1 MAELPRVGEVFAG
14 YRILSVLGHGG
25 MATVFEA
32 EDPNLERHVALKVV
46 RPELLAYDEGFR
58 IRFQQEARIAAS
70 LEHPHIVPIY
80 QHGEQEDGTLFLVQ
94 RLMKGPSLGGLLI
107 GGPLRFEK
115 VASVLTQLAQA
126 LDFAHRRGLVHR
138 DVKPAN
144 VLLQD
149 GSLAH
154 VYLADF
160 GLARPVAQLGLTRT
174 GVSIGTPRYMA
185 PEQVL
190 QQSVTA
196 QTDVYALGCLAY
208 ECLTGHPVFH
218 EMTNEEALRNAQLNQ
233 MPNPPSMDRS
243 DLPLAVDQVLT
254 IAMAKS
260 PSARF
265 ATAGR
270 FAEVLRFALG
280 ENTTIE
286 PSPVAGHG
294 QPSYQPQPSDPALH
308 PSGPGEQPPSPS
320 QPSASQPPGPGGPPP
335 PGGGSGPPSRQ
346 PASRRGLAKVLVPV
360 AAVLALVLAF
370 VLGGQLLSSDKP
382 SQAVAPTTSR
392 SPTTSSSAVPT
403 TTAATSTTEPTELT
417 TAEKAL
423 ATHAPERGCTPWTYK
438 VNNVDGLRAAIR
450 CPAKGGADGV
460 EYYKFQSRD
469 AMEAYYQEET
479 NYYGVHSE
487 GECGVSRRAE
497 GPYDVQG
504 HNVGHLLCIS
514 EDNDGDAI
522 IEWTDNRLSIAV
534 WAYRKGGGIAAL
546 KALNKWWVNNA
557 GPTL

>member
-1 MAELPRVGEVFAG
+1 MAELPRVGEVFAN
-14 YRILSVLGHGG
+14 YRIVSVLGHGG
-25 MATVFEA
+25 MATVYVA
-32 EDPNLERHVALKVV
+32 EDPNLARQVALKVV
-46 RPELLAYDEGFR
+46 RQELADDEDFR

-80 QHGEQEDGTLFLVQ
+80 LHGEEDGTLFLVQ
-94 RLMKGPSLGGLLI
+94 RLIDGPDLGRLLI

-115 VASVLTQLAQA
+115 VAAVITQLAQA

-138 DVKPAN
+138 DIKPAN
-144 VLLQD
+144 VLVPNGDL
-149 GSLAH
+149 SH

-185 PEQVL
+185 PEQVRNEPV
-190 QQSVTA
+190 SA

-218 EMTNEEALRNAQLNQ
+218 EMTNEEALRNAQLNR

-243 DLPLAVDQVLT
+243 DLPSAVDQVLT

-260 PSARF
+260 SSARF

-294 QPSYQPQPSDPALH
+294 QPPYQPQPSDPALH
-308 PSGPGEQPPSPS
+308 PSGPGAQPPSPS
-320 QPSASQPPGPGGPPP
+320 QPSGSQPPPAWGPPP
-335 PGGGSGPPSRQ
+335 PGGGSGPPPSPSRQ
-346 PASRRGLAKVLVPV
+346 PAGRRGLVKVLVPV

-370 VLGGQLLSSDKP
+370 VIGGQLLSPDKG
-382 SQAVAPTTSR
+382 AVTST
-392 SPTTSSSAVPT
+392 SPTASPSAAPT

-417 TAEKAL
+417 TAEQAL
-423 ATHAPERGCTPWTYK
+423 TTHAPERGCDPWTYK
-438 VNNVDGLRAAIR
+438 ETDVDGLRAAIF
-450 CPAKGGADGV
+450 CPAKGGAEAV
-460 EYYKFQSRD
+460 VYYKFGSRD
-469 AMEAYYQEET
+469 AMEAYYREIMDLH
-479 NYYGVHSE
+479 GVRSE
-487 GECGVSRRAE
+487 GECGVSSRSE
-497 GPYDVQG
+497 GLYDIG
-504 HNVGHLLCIS
+504 DRKNVGHLLCVA
-514 EDNDGDAI
+514 EDSDGDSVI
-522 IEWTDNRLSIAV
+522 YWTDNRLSILA
-534 WAYRKGGGIAAL
+534 WAYREGGDIAAL
-546 KALNKWWVNNA
+546 HEWWRNDA
-557 GPTL
+557 GPIL

>member
-1 MAELPRVGEVFAG
+1 MAELPRVGEVFADYG
-14 YRILSVLGHGG
+14 IVSVLGHGG
-25 MATVFEA
+25 MATVYVA
-32 EDPNLERHVALKVV
+32 QDPILARQVALKVI
-46 RPELLAYDEGFR
+46 RPELADDEDFR
-58 IRFQQEARIAAS
+58 VRFQQEARIAAS

-80 QHGEQEDGTLFLVQ
+80 NYGSTENGSLFLVQ
-94 RLMKGPSLGGLLI
+94 RLIDGPDLGRLLI
-107 GGPLRFEK
+107 GGPLRLEK
-115 VASVLTQLAQA
+115 VAAVITQLAQA

-144 VLLQD
+144 VLGDL
-149 GSLAH
+149 SH

-185 PEQVL
+185 PEQVE
-190 QQSVTA
+190 QKPVSN

-218 EMTNEEALRNAQLNQ
+218 EMTNEEALRNAQLNR

-243 DLPLAVDQVLT
+243 DLPSAVDQVLT

-294 QPSYQPQPSDPALH
+294 QPQYQSQPSDPALH
-308 PSGPGEQPPSPS
+308 PSGPGGQAPFPS
-320 QPSASQPPGPGGPPP
+320 QPSSSQPPPPWGPPP
-335 PGGGSGPPSRQ
+335 PGGGSGPPLTPSGQ
-346 PASRRGLAKVLVPV
+346 PAGRRRLAKVLVPV

-370 VLGGQLLSSDKP
+370 VLGGLLRNSDKP
-382 SQAVAPTTSR
+382 GSAVAGATST
-392 SPTTSSSAVPT
+392 SPTASSSGAPT

-423 ATHAPERGCTPWTYK
+423 TTHAPERGCDPATYRATDI
-438 VNNVDGLRAAIR
+438 DGVRAAIL

-460 EYYKFQSRD
+460 AYYKFTSRD
-469 AMEAYYQEET
+469 AMEVYYQEQVDD
-479 NYYGVHSE
+479 YGVRDE
-487 GECGVSRRAE
+487 GQCGVSRRAE
-497 GPYDVQG
+497 GLYDVG
-504 HNVGHLLCIS
+504 DRKNVGHILCVS
-514 EDNDGDAI
+514 EDSEGDAVI
-522 IEWTDNRLSIAV
+522 YWTDNRLTILV
-534 WAYRKGGGIAAL
+534 WAYREGNDIAAL
-546 KALNKWWVNNA
+546 YEWWKEDA